1 MQRGCNVSLR
11 FPISGE
17 PKRARLL
24 GPDRDPFLLGLRL
37 SCNLSSRSIASREV
51 LRSAEKKI
59 RKDFFRSPFP
69 FFLFRVSEICRA
81 PVDNLANF
89 HPNKGDKRECFRRKN
104 KSKGKKRNF
113 CFLFSFFFGGG
124 RRVLKFV
131 ENTGDWLKF

>member
-1 MQRGCNVSLR
+1 MQPACNVSLR

-17 PKRARLL
+17 PKPACLALTEIPSSSVFVSCVICRRGVLHRAR
-24 GPDRDPFLLGLRL
+24 
-37 SCNLSSRSIASREV
+37 CYV
-51 LRSAEKKI
+51 LPRKNKK
-59 RKDFFRSPFP
+59 FRSPFP

-89 HPNKGDKRECFRRKN
+89 HPNKGGKRKN